1 MAGRR
6 ISIPL
11 LYGLI
16 AAGAEI
22 VFILITYWAGPKAFV
37 GGVAFLGYVIAIVVA
52 AAAALAQ
59 KKANG
64 GVIGFREAVQASFIV
79 FVLGLVMRVL
89 FPWLLVNYID
99 PHFRERLIPEIAAQA
114 EKSYRTFGV
123 PEDRIQEQ
131 VDNLKREPFPLW
143 SMLTGLAWSYIVFF
157 FISLLIAAIV
167 RRKPGPGTK

>member
-1 MAGRR
+1 MPGRR

-22 VFILITYWAGPKAFV
+22 VFILITYSAGPKTFV
-37 GGVAFLGYVIAIVVA
+37 GGVAFLGYVIAIAFA

-64 GVIGFREAVQASFIV
+64 GMIGFREAVKASFIV
-79 FVLGLVMRVL
+79 FVLGLLMRVL

-99 PHFRERLIPEIAAQA
+99 PHFKEQLIPEMVAQA
-114 EKSYRTFGV
+114 EKYRMYGV
-123 PEDRIQEQ
+123 SEDRIQEQ
-131 VDNLKREPFPLW
+131 VDSVKKEPFPLL

-167 RRKPGPGTK
+167 KRKPGTK